1 MKKFLAWVMT
11 GMLSVPALNLY
22 KRLRAKY
29 DFGLYYINL
38 EEEARQQQEAERS
51 DEIARRLFLRPAD
64 YTHAMDLR
72 GTPTHVCACGCE
84 VWNLK
89 VCFEDYQIAN
99 YFLDMEC
106 ANCGSIATAP
116 TPVDKEAN

>member
-1 MKKFLAWVMT
+1 MKKFLGWIFV
-11 GMLSVPALNLY
+11 GIVSSALYNNFR
-22 KRLRAKY
+22 KRY

-38 EEEARQQQEAERS
+38 EEEARQERQFEEA
-51 DEIARRLFLRPAD
+51 DQKARKLFFRPQD
-64 YTHAMDLR
+64 YSHAMDLR
-72 GTPTHVCACGCE
+72 GTPTHVCACGCD

-89 VCFEDYQIAN
+89 VCFDDYQIAN

-116 TPVDKEAN
+116 TPIDKEAN

>member
-1 MKKFLAWVMT
+1 MKRFLAWVVA
-11 GMLSVPALNLY
+11 GMFSVPAYGMY
-22 KRLRAKY
+22 KRFRQKY

-38 EEEARQQQEAERS
+38 EEEAKEQEEFNSAQEK
-51 DEIARRLFLRPAD
+51 ARKLFLRPAD

-72 GTPTHVCACGCE
+72 GTPTHVCACGCDI
-84 VWNLK
+84 WNLK
-89 VCFEDYQIAN
+89 VAFDDYQIAN

-116 TPVDKEAN
+116 TPIDKEAN

>member
-1 MKKFLAWVMT
+1 MKKFLAWVVA
-11 GMLSVPALNLY
+11 GMLSVPAHGMY
-22 KRLRAKY
+22 KKFRKKY

-38 EEEARQQQEAERS
+38 EQEAKEQEEFNS
-51 DEIARRLFLRPAD
+51 AQEKARKLFLRPAD

-72 GTPTHVCACGCE
+72 GTPTHVCACGCDI
-84 VWNLK
+84 WNLK
-89 VCFEDYQIAN
+89 VAFDDYQIAN

-116 TPVDKEAN
+116 TPIDKEAN